1 MSMSNNDPHSAN
13 YFDYLKIGIVLLIL
27 TALNIF
33 IAGFAHSE
41 IISGLIIAIS
51 VIQATI
57 TLIWLMHLDLDSK
70 LMRVFVAGVFIL
82 FAVVVIITF
91 FDYSFR

>member
-1 MSMSNNDPHSAN
+1 MSKNSPHTAT
-13 YFDYLKIGIVLLIL
+13 YFDYLKTGIILMVL

-33 IAGFAHSE
+33 IAGFVHSE
-41 IISGLIIAIS
+41 FISGLIILIS
-51 VIQATI
+51 AIQATI

-70 LMRVFVAGVFIL
+70 MMRIFVAGVFVL
-82 FAVVVIITF
+82 FIIVIIITF

>member
-1 MSMSNNDPHSAN
+1 MNNNDPHTSS
-13 YFDYLKIGIVLLIL
+13 YFDYLKIGIILLIL

-41 IISGLIIAIS
+41 LISGLIIAIS